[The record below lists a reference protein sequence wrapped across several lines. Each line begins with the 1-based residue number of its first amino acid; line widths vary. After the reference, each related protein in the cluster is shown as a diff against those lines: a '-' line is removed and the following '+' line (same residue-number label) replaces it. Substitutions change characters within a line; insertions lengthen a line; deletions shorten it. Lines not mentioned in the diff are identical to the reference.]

1 MLYSGSYLATTFYI
15 RFKVTNSTAENSR
28 ENLPHFCQI
37 KWISQFPNKFVLF
50 LKNTKIRNIVI
61 AIIERY
67 NNPIRKNTNRLFLTD
82 DYIA

>member
-1 MLYSGSYLATTFYI
+1 M
-15 RFKVTNSTAENSR
+15 
-28 ENLPHFCQI
+28 
-37 KWISQFPNKFVLF
+37 LF
-50 LKNTKIRNIVI
+50 LKNTKIRNTVI